1 MRTDITRSVP
11 GTSSAGRLLETQLRC
26 AQIDIADT
34 QLLKSQLLAPASDIG
49 FQRGQVLRRM
59 IKWLW
64 QYMFLVAAQ
73 YNRRH
78 VYVAC

>member
-1 MRTDITRSVP
+1 
-11 GTSSAGRLLETQLRC
+11 
-26 AQIDIADT
+26 
-34 QLLKSQLLAPASDIG
+34 
-49 FQRGQVLRRM
+49 M